1 MPYSPAEMF
10 ALVDDI
16 EAYPQFLPGCRG
28 TRVLSRSADEV
39 RATIELSKGGVEKA
53 FTTCNRSQ
61 QNKMI
66 EVRLVEGPFKHLNG
80 FWRFDPLGEEGCKVS
95 LDLEFEFASRERFL
109 PVAMNVDVRVKG
121 FFGNFWW
128 LLLIGLVVLALIV
141 FLLVRVVPALF
152 KAKLRFLLIVNG
164 RKKEAQT
171 YTLVEGKPLLL
182 DEVDGKLSVGP
193 GRSPNSIAR
202 LVLGSQ

>member
-10 ALVDDI
+10 ALVDEI
-16 EAYPQFLPGCRG
+16 EAYPEFLPGCRG

-80 FWRFDPLGEEGCKVS
+80 FWRFDPLGESGCKVS
-95 LDLEFEFASRERFL
+95 FDLEFEFASR
-109 PVAMNVDVRVKG
+109 
-121 FFGNFWW
+121 
-128 LLLIGLVVLALIV
+128 VLSMV
-141 FLLVRVVPALF
+141 
-152 KAKLRFLLIVNG
+152 
-164 RKKEAQT
+164 
-171 YTLVEGKPLLL
+171 
-182 DEVDGKLSVGP
+182 VGP
-193 GRSPNSIAR
+193 VFSQIANS
-202 LVLGSQ
+202 LVDSFLKRAEQVYGKR